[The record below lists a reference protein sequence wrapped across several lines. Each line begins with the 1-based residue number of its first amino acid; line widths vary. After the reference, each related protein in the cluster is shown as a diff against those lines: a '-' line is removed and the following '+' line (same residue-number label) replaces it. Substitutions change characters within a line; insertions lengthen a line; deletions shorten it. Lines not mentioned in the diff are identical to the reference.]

1 MYMIPQNKP
10 QNDILWTSNTP
21 SYLNFA
27 ANILILGLTY
37 IIIRQNYRIIQLNEQ
52 KVSDEVTTNN
62 ILKRIEEKL

>member
-52 KVSDEVTTNN
+52 KVSDEITTNN
-62 ILKRIEEKL
+62 ILKQIEEKL